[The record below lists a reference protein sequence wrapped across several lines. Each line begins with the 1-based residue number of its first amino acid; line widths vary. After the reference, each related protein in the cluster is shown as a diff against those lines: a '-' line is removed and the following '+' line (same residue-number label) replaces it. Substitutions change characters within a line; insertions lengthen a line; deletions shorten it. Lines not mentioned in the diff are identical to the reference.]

1 MRFKRLE
8 ITNFGVFSEEQSFNL
23 LPVKNLDCSKPII
36 IFGGKNGTGKTTLLE
51 AFKICL
57 YGNSFK
63 GQRIPKW
70 KYNKYVISRLHRCP
84 DGSKSTYSSIAL
96 EFDFARVGF
105 IDNFKVKRS
114 WKFDGSNITES
125 LEILQ
130 NNKQLKEVNEEQWQ
144 NFLMELIPPGL
155 SKLFLFDGEKI
166 QSLARGQGHNQ
177 HVIGSINSLLSLDTI
192 EKLRYD
198 IKTYVARESSQQKTD
213 FNSELAQIQTK
224 IKKVES
230 EIDSILQ
237 KKASLENK
245 ITRVNLEIQNQ
256 ELTISS
262 EGGGFASKREEHK
275 EKEKA
280 IEAKI
285 ESTKDNIRFLCANL
299 LPFSIVPELCLSL
312 KKRLE
317 SEEKEQQRQAA
328 MTYLNDAVDDLPTD
342 FANTLILGALKLTK
356 EEKQLVAQEA
366 IKALKNNIQKI
377 NGNCKKYV
385 HEVSSLERSDLLRW
399 IELAISKTPS
409 ELKDLSYSLKTL
421 EAEAE
426 VIKGY
431 LFNAPSDELLK
442 PLFSKLGKLHEELG
456 HFAQEQVSQ
465 ENKYQTA
472 INQLKAL
479 KTEHDNLFNEKI
491 HFDKQN
497 LQVKLAIKSQK
508 VLEEYLELSRAE
520 KINEFKEN
528 FLECFNLLI
537 GKQNMVG
544 DANISQLN
552 FNIELL
558 SPRGIPIAKSELS
571 AGERQI
577 YAMAMIWS
585 LAKTSGRA
593 LPFII
598 DTPLGRF
605 DSDHRNN
612 VLENFLSN
620 ASHQMIIFSTNTEV
634 DKPYFNQ
641 LKPYIAKAYN
651 LEYDSSEGK
660 TVVKEGYFWDILE
673 GNN

>member
-1 MRFKRLE
+1 
-8 ITNFGVFSEEQSFNL
+8 
-23 LPVKNLDCSKPII
+23 
-36 IFGGKNGTGKTTLLE
+36 
-51 AFKICL
+51 
-57 YGNSFK
+57 
-63 GQRIPKW
+63 
-70 KYNKYVISRLHRCP
+70 
-84 DGSKSTYSSIAL
+84 
-96 EFDFARVGF
+96 
-105 IDNFKVKRS
+105 
-114 WKFDGSNITES
+114 
-125 LEILQ
+125 
-130 NNKQLKEVNEEQWQ
+130 
-144 NFLMELIPPGL
+144 
-155 SKLFLFDGEKI
+155 
-166 QSLARGQGHNQ
+166 
-177 HVIGSINSLLSLDTI
+177 
-192 EKLRYD
+192 
-198 IKTYVARESSQQKTD
+198 
-213 FNSELAQIQTK
+213 
-224 IKKVES
+224 
-230 EIDSILQ
+230 
-237 KKASLENK
+237 
-245 ITRVNLEIQNQ
+245 
-256 ELTISS
+256 
-262 EGGGFASKREEHK
+262 
-275 EKEKA
+275 
-280 IEAKI
+280 
-285 ESTKDNIRFLCANL
+285 

-328 MTYLNDAVDDLPTD
+328 MNYLNDAVDDLPTD
-342 FANTLILGALKLTK
+342 FANTLILGAFKLTK

-377 NGNCKKYV
+377 NGNYKKYV

-426 VIKGY
+426 TIKGY

-593 LPFII
+593 LPLFI

>member
-1 MRFKRLE
+1 M
-8 ITNFGVFSEEQSFNL
+8 
-23 LPVKNLDCSKPII
+23 
-36 IFGGKNGTGKTTLLE
+36 
-51 AFKICL
+51 
-57 YGNSFK
+57 
-63 GQRIPKW
+63 
-70 KYNKYVISRLHRCP
+70 
-84 DGSKSTYSSIAL
+84 
-96 EFDFARVGF
+96 
-105 IDNFKVKRS
+105 
-114 WKFDGSNITES
+114 
-125 LEILQ
+125 
-130 NNKQLKEVNEEQWQ
+130 
-144 NFLMELIPPGL
+144 
-155 SKLFLFDGEKI
+155 
-166 QSLARGQGHNQ
+166 
-177 HVIGSINSLLSLDTI
+177 
-192 EKLRYD
+192 
-198 IKTYVARESSQQKTD
+198 
-213 FNSELAQIQTK
+213 
-224 IKKVES
+224 
-230 EIDSILQ
+230 
-237 KKASLENK
+237 
-245 ITRVNLEIQNQ
+245 
-256 ELTISS
+256 
-262 EGGGFASKREEHK
+262 
-275 EKEKA
+275 
-280 IEAKI
+280 
-285 ESTKDNIRFLCANL
+285 
-299 LPFSIVPELCLSL
+299 PFSIVPELCLSL

-328 MTYLNDAVDDLPTD
+328 MNYLNDAVDDLPTD
-342 FANTLILGALKLTK
+342 FANTLILGAFKLTK

-377 NGNCKKYV
+377 NGNYKKYV

-426 VIKGY
+426 TIKGY

-593 LPFII
+593 LPLFI

>member
-70 KYNKYVISRLHRCP
+70 KYNKYVISRLHRSP

-224 IKKVES
+224 IKKIES

-237 KKASLENK
+237 EKASLENK

-342 FANTLILGALKLTK
+342 FGNTLILGTLKLTK

-366 IKALKNNIQKI
+366 IKALKNKIQKI
-377 NGNCKKYV
+377 NGNYKKYV

-520 KINEFKEN
+520 KINDFKEN